1 MTKLHLQE
9 GTVLEAKRSKL
20 APPPLYTVLLLN
32 DDFTP
37 MDFVVNVLRKFFSM
51 SPEQA
56 TQIMLK
62 VHMEGR
68 GICGVYPRD
77 VAATKVEQVS
87 SFARENQHPLACV
100 MEEN

>member
-1 MTKLHLQE
+1 MTKPHNE
-9 GTVLEAKRSKL
+9 DSVLTKKRSKL

-32 DDFTP
+32 DDFTT
-37 MDFVVNVLRKFFSM
+37 MEFVILVLTRFFSM
-51 SPEQA
+51 NRERA

-68 GICGVYPRD
+68 GVCGVYPRD
-77 VAATKVEQVS
+77 VAASKVEQVTA
-87 SFARENQHPLACV
+87 FARENQHPLACV

>member
-1 MTKLHLQE
+1 MTKPHHEDSLLTANQ
-9 GTVLEAKRSKL
+9 KKL

-37 MDFVVNVLRKFFSM
+37 MDFVILVLTRFFSM
-51 SPEQA
+51 DRERA

-68 GICGVYPRD
+68 GVCGIYPRD
-77 VAATKVEQVS
+77 VAATKVEQVTA
-87 SFARENQHPLACV
+87 FARDNQHPLACV

>member
-1 MTKLHLQE
+1 MTKPHHEDSLLTANQ
-9 GTVLEAKRSKL
+9 KKL

-37 MDFVVNVLRKFFSM
+37 MDFVILVLTRFFSM
-51 SPEQA
+51 DRERA

-62 VHMEGR
+62 VHIEGR
-68 GICGVYPRD
+68 GVCGIYPRD
-77 VAATKVEQVS
+77 VAATKVEQVTA
-87 SFARENQHPLACV
+87 FARINQHPLACV

>member
-1 MTKLHLQE
+1 MARQQQTN
-9 GTVLEAKRSKL
+9 TTLEAQHTRL

-37 MDFVVNVLRKFFSM
+37 MDFVVQVLKRFFSM
-51 SPEQA
+51 SQEQA

-62 VHMEGR
+62 VHTEGR